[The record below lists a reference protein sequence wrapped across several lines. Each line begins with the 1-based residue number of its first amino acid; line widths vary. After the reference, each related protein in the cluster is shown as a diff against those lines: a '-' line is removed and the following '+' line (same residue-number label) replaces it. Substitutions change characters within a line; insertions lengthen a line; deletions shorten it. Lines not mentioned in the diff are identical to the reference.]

1 MSNQDTHN
9 EAGKFYSYEKRRGI
23 LPISWED
30 YFGLCKG
37 LALAISAYDPEIIL
51 GVARGGLYAA
61 TLLSHILQA
70 ELYTIRITRRFKDQV
85 VYDNPVWIVKPPS
98 IVKDQRVLIVDEIC
112 GAGRT
117 LTMIKEEVG
126 RLGASEMRSAVLYAH
141 EQGKDIPDYIGII
154 SDALILN
161 PWDREII
168 REGQFVLHPEY
179 VHALA
184 QQGIE
189 PDTSLLGSVLR
200 REPRS
205 RKVDKCGTVF
215 EET

>member
-1 MSNQDTHN
+1 MSNQEPHN
-9 EAGKFYSYEKRRGI
+9 EPGKFYSYEKRRGV

-37 LALAISAYDPEIIL
+37 LALAISAYDPEMIL

-61 TLLSHILQA
+61 TLLSHMLQS

-85 VYDNPVWIVKPPS
+85 IYDNPVWIVKPPS
-98 IVKDQRVLIVDEIC
+98 IVKDQRVLIVDEIS
-112 GAGRT
+112 GAGQT
-117 LTMIKEEVG
+117 LTMIKEEVR
-126 RLGASEMRSAVLYAH
+126 RLGAREMRSAVLYAH

-168 REGQFVLHPEY
+168 REGKFVLHPEY
-179 VHALA
+179 DHALA
-184 QQGIE
+184 QQGIA
-189 PDTSLLGSVLR
+189 PDTSFLPGIDPLKLA
-200 REPRS
+200 
-205 RKVDKCGTVF
+205 KDKY
-215 EET
+215 

>member
-1 MSNQDTHN
+1 MLAANIHVTWQVKYMGRRTPMSNHDPHN
-9 EAGKFYSYEKRRGI
+9 EAGQFYSYEKRRGI

-61 TLLSHILQA
+61 TLLSHMLQA

-85 VYDNPVWIVKPPS
+85 VYDNPVWVVKPPS
-98 IVKDQRVLIVDEIC
+98 MVKDQRVLIVDEIR
-112 GAGRT
+112 GAGQT
-117 LTMIKEEVG
+117 LMMIKEEVG

-154 SDALILN
+154 
-161 PWDREII
+161 
-168 REGQFVLHPEY
+168 
-179 VHALA
+179 A
-184 QQGIE
+184 Q
-189 PDTSLLGSVLR
+189 L
-200 REPRS
+200 S
-205 RKVDKCGTVF
+205 RMV
-215 EET
+215 